1 MKTRIPLLIP
11 LLLLLSCIDGEESFF
26 WNNGRPN
33 EDAPIYIPVYGNAE
47 DVLNINKVP
56 SKAIERPAKI
66 FTYNEFLIVN
76 IKNEGFHVIDN
87 SNPSL
92 PKNLFFIEVPGNNDV
107 AIKDGV
113 IYADNY
119 QDIVA
124 FTIEENGELQI
135 VERMENII
143 ETAPYPPFTNV
154 YFECADPSKG
164 VVIDWVLG
172 NVENPKCYR

>member
-1 MKTRIPLLIP
+1 MKNKLPLLVP
-11 LLLLLSCIDGEESFF
+11 LLFLMSCIEGTDPFF
-26 WNNGRPN
+26 WNRPSEN
-33 EDAPIYIPVYGNAE
+33 APIYVPVYGNA
-47 DVLNINKVP
+47 DDLLKINKLA
-56 SKAIERPAKI
+56 SKPIERPAKI
-66 FTYNEFLIVN
+66 FTYNDFLIVN

-124 FTIEENGELQI
+124 FTVEANGEIQI
-135 VERMENII
+135 VERMKNII
-143 ETAPYPPFTNV
+143 QTAPYPPFTNV
-154 YFECADPSKG
+154 YFECADPNKG
-164 VVIDWVLG
+164 VVVDWVLG
-172 NVENPKCYR
+172 NIEDPKCYR